1 MNSTPDYL
9 FNIFG
14 EVRRKY
20 EDLISFSHKNH
31 EDILIQYKTSYK
43 EQMDM
48 IQEDYNSEVCR
59 IIESV
64 LKYNINRKEQQ

>member
-1 MNSTPDYL
+1 
-9 FNIFG
+9 
-14 EVRRKY
+14 
-20 EDLISFSHKNH
+20 
-31 EDILIQYKTSYK
+31 
-43 EQMDM
+43 MDM